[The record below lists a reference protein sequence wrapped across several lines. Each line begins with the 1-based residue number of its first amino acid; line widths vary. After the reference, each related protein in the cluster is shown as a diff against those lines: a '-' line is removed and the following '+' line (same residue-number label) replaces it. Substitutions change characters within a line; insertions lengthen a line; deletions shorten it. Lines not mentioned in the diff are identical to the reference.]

1 MVTVAAALAVVV
13 LALLVLHVVDR
24 RRVRETNALIEQMRA
39 GDTPV
44 LLDDEIGDD
53 IVAMVKAW
61 QNEAGRP

>member
-1 MVTVAAALAVVV
+1 MITVAAALAVVV